1 MEKGV
6 VAQPI
11 NGGGFNNNNYA
22 FGALA
27 AELIRGLIKPGIISE
42 SVLVRWLIGP
52 TERIIVHNIK

>member
-11 NGGGFNNNNYA
+11 NGGGGGFNNNNYA

-27 AELIRGLIKPGIISE
+27 SELIRGLIKPEIISE
-42 SVLVRWLIGP
+42 SVLVRIGP
-52 TERIIVHNIK
+52 TEG

>member
-11 NGGGFNNNNYA
+11 NGGGGFNNNNYA

-27 AELIRGLIKPGIISE
+27 SELIRGLIKPEIISE
-42 SVLVRWLIGP
+42 SVLVRIGP
-52 TERIIVHNIK
+52 TEG